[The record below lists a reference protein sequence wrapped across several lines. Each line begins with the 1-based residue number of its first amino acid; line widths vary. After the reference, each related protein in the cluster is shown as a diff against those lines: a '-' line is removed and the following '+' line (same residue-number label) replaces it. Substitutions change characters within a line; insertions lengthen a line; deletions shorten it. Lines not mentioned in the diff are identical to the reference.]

1 MEKIILN
8 ITGNNDK
15 EINSLKEVFN
25 NKSLDNYELNCD
37 KSLQSNSNNAS
48 ILINISEDKITLS
61 INSLNSISLDKP
73 VKFISILTS
82 IDKLLDMNKKKI
94 TTEIKIQNILINT
107 TLQKAIIDNKE
118 IDLTEKEIS
127 IIIHLYN
134 AVNNTISK
142 QDLLL
147 TIWGYSE
154 SIDTH
159 TLESHI
165 YKLRQKIE
173 KDSSNPKIIITE
185 KNGYKLIK

>member
-37 KSLQSNSNNAS
+37 KSLQSNSNNDS
-48 ILINISEDKITLS
+48 ILINISEYKITLS
-61 INSLNSISLDKP
+61 INSLNSISLNKP

-82 IDKLLDMNKKKI
+82 IDKLLDINKKKI

-127 IIIHLYN
+127 IITHLYN
-134 AVNNTISK
+134 APDNTISK